1 MKNSYLLDGHSQSV
15 GADLRHSRLVA
26 LAKRREPYV
35 DRDAV
40 SASHLYPGT
49 FEGATAGVLDIASN
63 PYPVI
68 LSFFVPSL
76 TLTELSIADFFQR
89 SLERHR
95 IVAAIKDC
103 GTFPTTSHAEHVGH
117 FRWLNQVLQ
126 AKLGR
131 VYIEISGH
139 HVQQTLPDKAGLIAS
154 WRSKSAESCLIG
166 HYTVDGALESRNPV
180 GSWQQR
186 GR

>member
-49 FEGATAGVLDIASN
+49 FERATAGILDITSN

-76 TLTELSIADFFQR
+76 TLPELSIADFFQR
-89 SLERHR
+89 SLEGHR

-103 GTFPTTSHAEHVGH
+103 GTFPTTSHAEHVRH

-131 VYIEISGH
+131 GYIEISGPQA
-139 HVQQTLPDKAGLIAS
+139 QQTLPDKAGLIAS
-154 WRSKSAESCLIG
+154 RRSESSEPGLIG
-166 HYTVDGALESRNPV
+166 HYTVDGAFESWNP
-180 GSWQQR
+180 GGAWQQR
-186 GR
+186 